1 MTDITIDTS
10 ALTDPQFV
18 LPELGQQTIDGSTGA
33 ALSLPDGAYHV
44 RHSTADPGGFA
55 FSVAGGTLSFDPS
68 FDGVAQGRGGT
79 RLTLTGVTVTVD
91 ATQLDDSLRVSTYAG
106 SPILRDQTQ
115 PLRLLPAAQYLISGT
130 LAGADLGLTLD
141 PQGGIE
147 LRPQDAGL
155 ATTAPGRLAITG
167 LRISLDFTAL
177 DHDLYPLG
185 FDNGGRFLSRS
196 SVHELALLPAE
207 GYGFQPGSGV
217 VADFAYAVTRQGTVT
232 VDPTAAGFAR
242 ADGLA
247 LTITGYRVAVD
258 GTALDH
264 DLYPTGIA
272 GAGQFLPRAAVNH
285 LTVIPAEGYGFQPGA
300 GVVADFAYA
309 VTRQGTVT
317 VDPTAAGFAHADGL
331 ALTIAGYRVAVDG
344 TALDHDLYPTGI
356 AGAGQFLPRATVNY
370 LTVIPAEGY
379 GFQPG
384 AGVVADFAYAVTRQG
399 TVTVDPAETGFAHT
413 DGLALTITG
422 YRVAVDGT
430 ALDHDLYPTGIA
442 GAGQFLPRATVN
454 HLTVIPAAGYGFQPG
469 SGIVADFAYAVT
481 RQGTVTIDPAF
492 AGFAAAID
500 QTLLIQGYRMVLDA
514 TDADSSLVGI
524 VQVPWPPQ
532 TPRTLEM
539 TLIPCAG
546 YVPRTNNGIFA
557 TGFTLGT
564 DGTITV
570 PPTATGYVVQQG
582 TTPNPSQVNQ
592 EVSLRVSLQTDG
604 DDEPPAAGL
613 VTFTVS
619 DRLIAS
625 TPVGPDGTAELTT
638 TFDAPGSI
646 EIVVGYTGDEHR
658 LPSSL
663 IVPHLVQ

>member
-10 ALTDPQFV
+10 ALTDPLFV
-18 LPELGQQTIDGSTGA
+18 VPELGQGTVNGNPGA
-33 ALSLPDGAYHV
+33 TLPLPDGAYHV
-44 RHSTADPGGFA
+44 QHSTADPGGFA
-55 FSVAGGTLSFDPS
+55 FSVTGGTLSFDPS
-68 FDGVAQGRGGT
+68 LDAVAQGRGGT
-79 RLTLTGVTVTVD
+79 RLTLTGVAVTVD
-91 ATQLDDSLRVSTYAG
+91 ATHLNDSLLLSTF
-106 SPILRDQTQ
+106 SDVRIPRDRTQ
-115 PLRLLPAAQYLISGT
+115 PLRLLPSAQYLLIGG
-130 LAGADLGLTLD
+130 LAGADIGLTLD
-141 PQGGIE
+141 PRGGIE
-147 LRPQDAGL
+147 LRPQDAPL
-155 ATTAPGRLAITG
+155 AAVAPGLLTITG
-167 LRISLDFTAL
+167 VEITLDATAL

-185 FDNGGRFLSRS
+185 FDNRGQFLSRS
-196 SVHELALLPAE
+196 SAHTLALLPAA
-207 GYGFQPGSGV
+207 GYGFQPGSGI

-232 VDPTAAGFAR
+232 IDPAFAGFA
-242 ADGLA
+242 AASGLT
-247 LTITGYRVAVD
+247 LTIAGYRIAID
-258 GTALDH
+258 GTALSH
-264 DLYPTGIA
+264 DLYPLGN
-272 GAGQFLPRAAVNH
+272 GAGQFLPR
-285 LTVIPAEGYGFQPGA
+285 
-300 GVVADFAYA
+300 
-309 VTRQGTVT
+309 
-317 VDPTAAGFAHADGL
+317 TA
-331 ALTIAGYRVAVDG
+331 
-344 TALDHDLYPTGI
+344 
-356 AGAGQFLPRATVNY
+356 
-370 LTVIPAEGY
+370 
-379 GFQPG
+379 
-384 AGVVADFAYAVTRQG
+384 
-399 TVTVDPAETGFAHT
+399 
-413 DGLALTITG
+413 
-422 YRVAVDGT
+422 
-430 ALDHDLYPTGIA
+430 
-442 GAGQFLPRATVN
+442 VN

-492 AGFAAAID
+492 AGFAAASGLTLTIAGYKIAID
-500 QTLLIQGYRMVLDA
+500 GTALDHDLYPLGNGTGQFLPRTAVNHLTVIPAAGYGFQPGSGIVADFSYAVTRQGTVTIDPAFAGFAAASGLTLLIQGYRMVLDA

-604 DDEPPAAGL
+604 DDEPAAAGL

-638 TFDAPGSI
+638 TFGATGPI